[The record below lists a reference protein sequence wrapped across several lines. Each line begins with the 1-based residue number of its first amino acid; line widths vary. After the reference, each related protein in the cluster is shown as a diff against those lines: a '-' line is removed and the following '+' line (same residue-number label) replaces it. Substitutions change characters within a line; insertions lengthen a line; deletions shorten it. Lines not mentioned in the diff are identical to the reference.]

1 VLPVRSVARGLPT
14 AGDGVAVVTEGP
26 REALRELQRREVRLS
41 PGPSR
46 VECQPARRR
55 PRRECVQTEAATRRE
70 PNLLRLRGAY
80 HLAERGLA
88 DEIPLWVHPVVWGTG
103 VRIFH
108 GHTIAMLASSRRTAR
123 RAAGTG
129 RVAIP
134 RCAEPAPPS
143 AGGYSC
149 SVTGPPA
156 RRPTVH
162 FSSMRPYFHTASATA
177 QVSTNRAAMA

>member
-1 VLPVRSVARGLPT
+1 
-14 AGDGVAVVTEGP
+14 
-26 REALRELQRREVRLS
+26 
-41 PGPSR
+41 
-46 VECQPARRR
+46 
-55 PRRECVQTEAATRRE
+55 
-70 PNLLRLRGAY
+70 
-80 HLAERGLA
+80 
-88 DEIPLWVHPVVWGTG
+88 

-108 GHTIAMLASSRRTAR
+108 GHTVAMLAREADGLLVEL
-123 RAAGTG
+123 AVGTG

-134 RCAEPAPPS
+134 RCADPAPPS

-156 RRPTVH
+156 RSPTVH